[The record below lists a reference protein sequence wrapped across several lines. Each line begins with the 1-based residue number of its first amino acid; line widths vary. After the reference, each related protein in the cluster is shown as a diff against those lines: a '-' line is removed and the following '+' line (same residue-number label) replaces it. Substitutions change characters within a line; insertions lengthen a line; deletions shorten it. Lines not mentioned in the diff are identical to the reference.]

1 MDIRRGDLD
10 DPRIVALLRFHF
22 NKCHE
27 VTPPGSAHAFDVTRL
42 KSPEIDFW
50 AAWEGET
57 LLGVG
62 AMKPL
67 DATHGEV
74 KSMHTAEAAR
84 RRGVGGAILRHII
97 ETSRARGLTR
107 LSLETGS
114 FGYFVPAVAL
124 YKSHGFTEC
133 PPFGDYKLDP
143 NSVFLTRPIVLYR
156 EAGEDN
162 PNGVGVGEGE

>member
-1 MDIRRGDLD
+1 MRITRGDLA
-10 DPRIVALLRFHF
+10 DPRIIALLKFHF
-22 NKCHE
+22 DKCHE
-27 VTPPGSAHAFDVTRL
+27 VTPPGSAHVFDLSRL
-42 KSPEIDFW
+42 AAPDIDFW
-50 AAWEGET
+50 AAWDGDT

-84 RRGVGGAILRHII
+84 RRGVASALLTHII
-97 ETSRARGLTR
+97 ATSRARGLQR

-114 FGYFVPAVAL
+114 FDYFEPAVAL

-133 PPFGDYKLDP
+133 APFGDYRPDP
-143 NSVFLTRPIVLYR
+143 NSVFLTRRL
-156 EAGEDN
+156 
-162 PNGVGVGEGE
+162 

>member
-1 MDIRRGDLD
+1 MRIIRGNLA
-10 DPRIVALLRFHF
+10 DPRIIALLKFHF
-22 NKCHE
+22 DKCHE
-27 VTPPGSAHAFDVTRL
+27 VTPPGSAHVFDPSRL
-42 KSPEIDFW
+42 AAPDIDFW
-50 AAWEGET
+50 AAWDGDS

-84 RRGVGGAILRHII
+84 RRGVASALLTHII
-97 ETSRARGLTR
+97 TTSRARGLQR

-114 FGYFVPAVAL
+114 FGYFEPAVAL

-133 PPFGDYKLDP
+133 LPFGDYRSDP
-143 NSVFLTRPIVLYR
+143 NSVFLTRKL
-156 EAGEDN
+156 
-162 PNGVGVGEGE
+162 